1 MIHENSF
8 LPLRRFLS
16 LHKAEIPEE
25 LQRLII
31 DVAQSCKLI
40 SMAVNQGALGD
51 IYGSHDTQNI
61 QGEVQKKLDIISNQ
75 ILLDGT
81 EWTGRIAGIA
91 SEEMNEVY
99 PIPDPYIK
107 GEYLLLFDPLD
118 GSSNIDV
125 NISVGTIFS
134 ILKCPDSDHR
144 GSDNSF
150 LQPGREQVAAGY
162 VIYGSST
169 VLVFTTGETVNAFTL
184 DQRLGEFILTH
195 PDIKIPKSTAEFA
208 INASNSP
215 YWKDPIRHYIDD
227 CVAGERGP
235 RGKTFNMRWVGS
247 MVADIHRMMTR
258 GGIFLYPEDSKN
270 PQQPAKLRLM
280 YEANPMS
287 LLVETAGGLA
297 TTGVQPILDI
307 QPKELHQRIPVI
319 MGSAEEVEMVLEYHR
334 Q

>member
-1 MIHENSF
+1 MIHTNSF

-16 LHKAEIPEE
+16 RSESEIPEE

-51 IYGSHDTQNI
+51 IYGSDDTQNI

-75 ILLDGT
+75 ILLEGT

-91 SEEMNEVY
+91 SEEMDAVY

-134 ILKCPDSDHR
+134 ILKCPDSAHR

-150 LQPGREQVAAGY
+150 LQPGRAQVAAGY

-169 VLVFTTGETVNAFTL
+169 VLVLTTGVTVNAFTL

-195 PDIKIPKSTAEFA
+195 PNMRIPRSTAEFA
-208 INASNSP
+208 INTSNLP
-215 YWKDPIRHYIDD
+215 YWTDPIRHYIDD
-227 CVAGERGP
+227 CIAGKKGP
-235 RGKTFNMRWVGS
+235 RGKQFNMRWVGS
-247 MVADIHRMMTR
+247 MVADIHRTMTR
-258 GGIFLYPEDSKN
+258 GGIFLYPQDSKN
-270 PQQPAKLRLM
+270 PQLPAKLRLM
-280 YEANPMS
+280 YEANPMA

-297 TTGVQPILDI
+297 TTGTHPILEI
-307 QPKELHQRIPVI
+307 QPEKLHQRVPVI
-319 MGSAEEVEMVLEYHR
+319 MGSTEEVQVVLDYH
-334 Q
+334 QN